1 MKVGDLVHYSFAGEV
16 REGIIEK
23 GQMTASGSIKFTIVD
38 CFDGFEVCKYAYVV
52 ELHPLY
58 DLMDDLIIL

>member
-1 MKVGDLVHYSFAGEV
+1 MKVGDLVLFNFGGEL

-38 CFDGFEVCKYAYVV
+38 WFDGFEVCKYDYVV
-52 ELHPLY
+52 ELHPMY
-58 DLMDDLIIL
+58 NRINDLIML

>member
-1 MKVGDLVHYSFAGEV
+1 MKVGDLVLFNFGGEL

-38 CFDGFEVCKYAYVV
+38 CFDGFEV
-52 ELHPLY
+52 
-58 DLMDDLIIL
+58 